1 MASHLEVAESRWEHV
16 DVFKGL
22 LERRA
27 TKPSLLFQILFNGD
41 KQRLSGTITTLTT
54 NPTYI
59 DDEVDMVTL
68 MPLYLISQ
76 ESVKKLMILV
86 TKVEQSKKVGFLGV
100 KQAFS
105 NTCLV
110 VKTLSWPIS
119 TYIDFKLCF
128 CSFYF
133 KVPCLYLFSWEET
146 LFLRG
151 KK

>member
-1 MASHLEVAESRWEHV
+1 VNGITHLEVAESRWENI

-27 TKPSLLFQILFNGD
+27 AKPSLLFLILFKGD

-59 DDEVDMVTL
+59 DDEIHTVTL

-76 ESVKKLMILV
+76 ESMKKLMILV
-86 TKVEQSKKVGFLGV
+86 TKVEQSKKVDFLGV
-100 KQAFS
+100 RQAFS
-105 NTCLV
+105 NPCLV
-110 VKTLSWPIS
+110 VKTLSWPIP
-119 TYIDFKLCF
+119 TYIDVKLCC

-133 KVPCLYLFSWEET
+133 KVSCLYLFS
-146 LFLRG
+146 
-151 KK
+151 